1 MVTYSE
7 FLIKGFKAVRV
18 AGATVTSAVPV
29 IFILLQIRLSDSSV
43 KFNRFRP
50 SFVSLYT
57 FRGLSVSMFQ
67 TLLTWPFFSSVPKS
81 GYMVL
86 GPK

>member
-1 MVTYSE
+1 MVIYSE

-43 KFNRFRP
+43 KFNRF
-50 SFVSLYT
+50 
-57 FRGLSVSMFQ
+57 
-67 TLLTWPFFSSVPKS
+67 
-81 GYMVL
+81 
-86 GPK
+86 